1 VLEREA
7 LPPPTFTPA
16 QIRHYY
22 DQNTP
27 TFLLTGQ
34 GGSLGAI
41 HRAVWGPGVQ
51 QRAGAFH
58 YVDDRIAELIAG
70 LPATGRTIH
79 VVDLGCGV
87 GASICHLASRLPI
100 RGTGVTISPVQQR
113 LAQERVAGSGLSD
126 QVTCVEG
133 DYCALPESI
142 GPADVAYAIESFV
155 HGPSPERFF
164 AEAARLVRPG
174 GLLIVC
180 DDLEREAAG
189 AGAERTVR
197 QFVRGWHIN
206 SLITAQRLRSLA
218 AEAGFAHESTTD
230 LTPFLELQRPR
241 DRAIGVLAGMVA
253 WLPVVST
260 RLAPLVGGHAL
271 QTGLARGWIAYELT
285 VFRREPV

>member
-7 LPPPTFTPA
+7 LPPPTFTQA

-41 HRAVWGPGVQ
+41 HRAVWAPGVHK
-51 QRAGAFH
+51 RAAAFH
-58 YVDDRIAELIAG
+58 YVDERIAELIEG
-70 LPATGRTIH
+70 LPSHGSPIH

-87 GASICHLASRLPI
+87 GASICYLASRLPI
-100 RGTGVTISPVQQR
+100 RGTGVTISAVQHR
-113 LAQERVAGSGLSD
+113 LAQERIAAAALSD
-126 QVTCVEG
+126 RVTCVEG
-133 DYCALPESI
+133 DYCALPDSV

-164 AEAARLVRPG
+164 AEAARVVRPG
-174 GLLIVC
+174 GLLILC
-180 DDLEREAAG
+180 DDLRTDADG
-189 AGAERTVR
+189 ARAERTVR
-197 QFVRGWHIN
+197 QFERGWHIN
-206 SLITAQRLRSLA
+206 SLVTSGRLRSLA
-218 AEAGFAHESTTD
+218 ADAGFVHESTTD

-241 DRAIGVLAGMVA
+241 DRAIGVLVGMVA
-253 WLPVVST
+253 WMPVVST

-271 QTGLARGWIAYELT
+271 QTALARGWVAYELT
-285 VFRREPV
+285 VFRHEP